1 MTRSIGSTLEGI
13 FLLKWAA
20 NAPNLGTMEKNLIT
34 VSVNT
39 QFLPHES
46 NPREQMFTFAYTA
59 TLTNRGL
66 LPAQVIARRWVI
78 EDAAGHRQE
87 VRGLGVVGQQPFLQP
102 GESFEY
108 TSGTRIQSALGS
120 MHGSYTCIADD
131 AEVFQAEIPAFTLR
145 APDDITGAAAAAVVL
160 H

>member
-1 MTRSIGSTLEGI
+1 MVMSVANGI

-20 NAPNLGTMEKNLIT
+20 NAPTLVTMEKNLIS

-39 QFLPHES
+39 QYLPHES
-46 NPREQMFTFAYTA
+46 NPREQMFTFAYTV
-59 TLTNRGL
+59 TLTNRGA
-66 LPAQVIARRWVI
+66 LPAQVIARHWVI

-108 TSGTRIQSALGS
+108 TSGTRIQSPLGS

-131 AEVFQAEIPAFTLR
+131 AEVFRADIPVFTLR
-145 APDDITGAAAAAVVL
+145 APDDVTGAASAAVVL

>member
-1 MTRSIGSTLEGI
+1 
-13 FLLKWAA
+13 
-20 NAPNLGTMEKNLIT
+20 MEKNRIT

-46 NPREQMFTFAYTA
+46 NAREQMFTFAYTV

-66 LPAQVIARRWVI
+66 LPAQVIARHWVI

-120 MHGSYTCIADD
+120 MHGSYICIADD

-145 APDDITGAAAAAVVL
+145 APEDVAGTAATTVL

>member
-1 MTRSIGSTLEGI
+1 
-13 FLLKWAA
+13 
-20 NAPNLGTMEKNLIT
+20 MEKRRIA

-46 NPREQMFTFAYTA
+46 NPQDQVFTFAYTV
-59 TLTNRGL
+59 TITNHGS
-66 LPAQVIARRWVI
+66 LPAQVLGRHWVI

-87 VRGLGVVGQQPFLQP
+87 VRGLGVVGQQPYLQP

-108 TSGTRIQSALGS
+108 TSGTRIRSALGS
-120 MHGSYTCIADD
+120 MHGRYVCISDD
-131 AEVFQAEIPAFTLR
+131 AEVFEADIPVFALKAPEDLPGRQASQ
-145 APDDITGAAAAAVVL
+145 VVL